1 MAATYAALTSV
12 LGTID
17 KLLRSNLLVG
27 LEEVHKQQLES
38 LDKMFGTLQVSL
50 IGKCD
55 GGDPIITKD
64 LQRRIKDVALDA
76 EDEVE
81 SLMKQLIIELDDDE
95 QVLECC
101 RTKLDKVSQQA
112 IQVTDSV
119 EELIIKQ
126 KINNCPEAGSSASP
140 RLDASIREN
149 VMEGYNEERERMVQR
164 LTRGSGSNRQEVVSV
179 VGMPGIGK
187 TTFAKTILFENS
199 IKRVFRIRGWITV
212 SNNYD
217 LRKLLLVLLRDV
229 IRMGDGNDNTMDIG
243 KLAERVQQGLKGEKY
258 LIVVDD
264 IWSKDAWDRISHWF
278 PDCGNK
284 SRILLTS
291 RDREVGEYAATN
303 PKDGLVLMRPLTQDE
318 SRCLFYHK
326 AFGENYSIR
335 GSDIDEF
342 EKVGEK
348 VITNCKGLPLM
359 ITAIAG
365 ILCSK
370 SKLDEWM
377 EVAQSVSSL
386 VNDDDYKQCL
396 KVVALSYNHLPSLM
410 KACFLHFGVFP
421 KAHVI
426 SVKKLIRLWI
436 AEGLVN
442 LKGVEEFEQ
451 VAARVLHDF
460 IGKSLVIVDK
470 SSLNGQIKTCRIH
483 DLFHDFCSKEAESE
497 NLLYVVRSDST
508 TISQVHTNFRQGCR
522 WMSVPSIYYSSQ
534 YTPIKIRSLYGYYK
548 YFSEG
553 LFHFK
558 LLRVLDLEGETAST
572 LGNITGDLV
581 CLRYLS
587 VMTHDTFAIL
597 AITNLWNLQTL
608 ILDKKSLS
616 RIFHKIVTFPKEI
629 WQMSQLRHLY
639 SIGISLSSP
648 GDKVLGNLQSV
659 SGLSPRCCTKEIF
672 EGIKKVKKLAIRGW
686 NGEYPT
692 DLKWIDNLK
701 HLQDLESLSIEI
713 QYWSTI
719 NGTRF
724 FSLTS
729 SDSFPQKLK
738 KLKLSRTCLPWEY
751 MSIISKLPELEVL
764 KLKYDALVGDE
775 WKATDQIGL
784 PKLRFLLLANLNL
797 EKWRTTAGSHDH
809 FPGLECVIIT
819 NCKFLKEIPQGFA
832 DSKKLE
838 LIELHKCDPSLVA
851 FAEKIQEKHE
861 DLGRNKLKV
870 TAFNSGKYIYLSTFS
885 S

>member
-1 MAATYAALTSV
+1 MELKSLYLGLLKHLTVIYAKKEEEVSTIWKVNRILPNNLVEMAATYAALTSV

-38 LDKMFGTLQVSL
+38 LDKMFDTLQVSL

-55 GGDPIITKD
+55 GGEPIITKG
-64 LQRRIKDVALDA
+64 LQRRIKHVALYA
-76 EDEVE
+76 EDKVE
-81 SLMKQLIIELDDDE
+81 SLMKQLIEPDDDE
-95 QVLECC
+95 QALECC
-101 RTKLDKVSQQA
+101 REKLDKVSQHV
-112 IQVTDSV
+112 IQVTDFV
-119 EELIIKQ
+119 KELIIKQ
-126 KINNCPEAGSSASP
+126 KINNCPEAESSASP

-164 LTRGSGSNRQEVVSV
+164 LTRGSGSNRREVVSV

-187 TTFAKTILFENS
+187 TTFAKTILFDNS

-258 LIVVDD
+258 FIVVDD
-264 IWSKDAWDRISHWF
+264 IWSQKAWDRISHWF
-278 PDCGNK
+278 PDCGNR

-303 PKDGLVLMRPLTQDE
+303 PNESLVMRPLTQDE

-326 AFGENYSIR
+326 VFGENYSIR

-348 VITNCKGLPLM
+348 VVTNCKGLPLM
-359 ITAIAG
+359 ITAVAG
-365 ILCSK
+365 ILSSK

-396 KVVALSYNHLPSLM
+396 KVVALSYNHLPSLV

-436 AEGLVN
+436 AEGLIN
-442 LKGVEEFEQ
+442 LKGVDEFEQ
-451 VAARVLHDF
+451 VAARVLHDL
-460 IGKSLVIVDK
+460 IGKSLVIVEK
-470 SSLNGQIKTCRIH
+470 RSLDGQIKTCRIH
-483 DLFHDFCSKEAESE
+483 DLFHDLCMMEAESE
-497 NLLYVVRSDST
+497 NLLY
-508 TISQVHTNFRQGCR
+508 
-522 WMSVPSIYYSSQ
+522 
-534 YTPIKIRSLYGYYK
+534 
-548 YFSEG
+548 
-553 LFHFK
+553 
-558 LLRVLDLEGETAST
+558 
-572 LGNITGDLV
+572 
-581 CLRYLS
+581 LS
-587 VMTHDTFAIL
+587 VMTAQTCTVDL
-597 AITNLWNLQTL
+597 PITNLWNLQTL
-608 ILDKKSLS
+608 IFFEMPPYL
-616 RIFHKIVTFPKEI
+616 IHEVVTLPEEI

-639 SIGISLSSP
+639 ARGIYLSSP

-659 SGLSPRCCTKEIF
+659 SGLSPCCCTKEIF
-672 EGIKKVKKLAIRGW
+672 EGIKKVKKLTIRGSKE
-686 NGEYPT
+686 EYPT

-701 HLQDLESLSIEI
+701 YLQHLESLSIETTELLH
-713 QYWSTI
+713 TI
-719 NGTRF
+719 NRGGF
-724 FSLTS
+724 FSLTGP
-729 SDSFPQKLK
+729 DSFPQKLK
-738 KLKLSRTCLPWEY
+738 KLKLSYTCLPWEY

-764 KLKYDALVGDE
+764 QLKSDAFLGDE
-775 WKATDQIGL
+775 WKATDQIGFQ
-784 PKLRFLLLANLNL
+784 KLRFLLLDDLNL
-797 EKWRTTAGSHDH
+797 EKWTTTTVSHDH
-809 FPGLECVIIT
+809 FPSLERVIIT
-819 NCKFLKEIPQGFA
+819 DCKFLKEIPQGFA

-838 LIELHKCDPSLVA
+838 LIELNKCDPSLAA
-851 FAEKIQEKHE
+851 FAEEIQEKHKE
-861 DLGRNKLKV
+861 LGRNKLKV
-870 TAFNSGKYIYLSTFS
+870 TASNSVSWKERWNLLMK
-885 S
+885 